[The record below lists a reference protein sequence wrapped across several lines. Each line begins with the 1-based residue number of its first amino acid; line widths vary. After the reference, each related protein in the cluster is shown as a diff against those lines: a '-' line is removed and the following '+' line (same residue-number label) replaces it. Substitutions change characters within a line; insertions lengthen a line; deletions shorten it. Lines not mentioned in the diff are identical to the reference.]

1 MAVVDLITLVI
12 LIELGVQVVVI
23 VACKHVVVRD
33 FLSLARWE
41 AVVPETRHKRVD
53 SGIVQM

>member
-1 MAVVDLITLVI
+1 MAVVGLVV
-12 LIELGVQVVVI
+12 LVELGVQVIVI

-33 FLSLARWE
+33 FLSLAGRE

-53 SGIVQM
+53 SSIVQM